1 MAFPPIGYTSPT
13 VSLPAEPAD
22 TANEIPSPL
31 AAKVATYHT
40 MCDAG
45 TWGEQA
51 TARASTAKVRLEWD
65 TVDDWRIRKALLGY
79 SYVANQAGQNELFRV
94 TPLKR
99 PKSRAWAYLRELNLV
114 AVGLRD
120 GTPNNMTTQA
130 QAGVTGAG
138 GKNPQAYIGGVYM
151 DTDGWPTGQKMQ
163 YEATFGPLDFPSVGT
178 GDAYSW
184 TVGGFSEMN
193 RYTKGVRN
201 PRPKELR
208 IPASGYGVIYDTSDP
223 AVGAAGISGTTSAA
237 IGTPIVQ
244 TEIEYT
250 YTWFQIP
257 VVGGIPEA
265 ALSANLNKVN
275 SQPFDGYVFK
285 QFPVATMLFKGWRES
300 DPYPG
305 ADGAYYVDLTYV
317 FGYRG
322 GFDNAATPNAINWH
336 KVALPNG
343 TYGLIKR
350 QGVVDPVTMQPIRL
364 YQEADHMKLWQV
376 P

>member
-22 TANEIPSPL
+22 PANGVPAPL
-31 AAKVATYHT
+31 AAKVATYKT
-40 MCDAG
+40 LADAG
-45 TWGEQA
+45 TWGEQR
-51 TARASTAKVRLEWD
+51 TARASTAKVRLSWD
-65 TVDDWRIRKALLGY
+65 TVDDWRITKALLGY

-94 TPLKR
+94 TPLRR
-99 PKSRAWAYLRELNLV
+99 PGSRAKAFLRELNLV
-114 AVGLRD
+114 QVGSRN
-120 GTPNNMTTQA
+120 GTPANMTTQA
-130 QAGVTGAG
+130 QSGVTGAG

-151 DTDGWPTGQKMQ
+151 DTDGWPAGEKMV

-208 IPASGYGVIYDTSDP
+208 IPASGYGVIYDTADA
-223 AVGAAGISGTTSAA
+223 AVGAAGISGTTPAS

-257 VVGGIPEA
+257 INGGIPEA
-265 ALSANLNKVN
+265 ALKFNLNKVN
-275 SQPFDGYVFK
+275 SQPFDGFVFGT
-285 QFPVATMLFKGWRES
+285 FPKYTMLFKGWRES

-317 FGYRG
+317 FGERG
-322 GFDNAATPNAINWH
+322 GLDSAGNQITWH
-336 KVALPNG
+336 KVALANG
-343 TYGLIKR
+343 TYGTIRR
-350 QGVVDPVTMQPIRL
+350 QGITDPETGQPMRI
-364 YQEADHMKLWQV
+364 YQQADHMKLWQV

>member
-22 TANEIPSPL
+22 TANGVPLPL
-31 AAKVATYHT
+31 AAKVATYKT
-40 MCDAG
+40 LSDAG
-45 TWGEQA
+45 TWGEQR
-51 TARASTAKVRLEWD
+51 TARASTAKVRLSWD
-65 TVDDWRIRKALLGY
+65 TVDDWRITKALLGY

-94 TPLKR
+94 TPLRR
-99 PKSRAWAYLRELNLV
+99 PKSRALAYLRELNLV
-114 AVGLRD
+114 QVGMRN
-120 GTPNNMTTQA
+120 GIPANMTTQA

-151 DTDGWPTGQKMQ
+151 DTDGWPTGEKMV
-163 YEATFGPLDFPSVGT
+163 YEAKFGPLDFPSVGT

-208 IPASGYGVIYDTSDP
+208 IPASGFPVIYDTADTVVSTFF
-223 AVGAAGISGTTSAA
+223 GGTPTVSAA
-237 IGTPIVQ
+237 LGTPIVQ

-265 ALSANLNKVN
+265 ALSYNLNRVN
-275 SQPFDGYVFK
+275 SVPFDGYVFK
-285 QFPVATMLFKGWRES
+285 QFPAYTMLFKGWRES

-305 ADGAYYVDLTYV
+305 SDGAYYVDLTYV
-317 FGYRG
+317 FGFRG
-322 GFDNAATPNAINWH
+322 GVDNAGNVINWH

-343 TYGLIKR
+343 TYGTIRR
-350 QGVVDPVTMQPIRL
+350 QSITDLETGQPMRI
-364 YQEADHMKLWQV
+364 YQQADHMKLWQV